1 MRWRWWG
8 RDEEDLEQAIASGT
22 ARQHCD
28 AMIRYARRKAD
39 KNKRRSRVATASLL
53 LTTSAIPVAV
63 IVSDRTSVFWVGKVL
78 VAALAALAAILG
90 GWVRIERPHER
101 WSLYRGYQRRLE
113 AERIRHEHRV
123 GPYNGEDRD
132 AIFVEFVAQR
142 QAELHGEWA
151 GLLPTSSEISALGGS
166 GRM

>member
-1 MRWRWWG
+1 MRRLWG
-8 RDEEDLEQAIASGT
+8 RDEENLEQAIASGT

-39 KNKRRSRVATASLL
+39 KNKRRSRVATAGLV

-63 IVSDRTSVFWVGKVL
+63 IVADHTSPFWVGKVL
-78 VAALAALAAILG
+78 VAVLAAVATVLG

-123 GPYNGEDRD
+123 GPYEGEDRD
-132 AIFVEFVAQR
+132 ERFAEFVAQH
-142 QAELHGEWA
+142 QADLHDEWA
-151 GLLPTSSEISALGGS
+151 GLLPTSSEISALGGP